1 MQWRLSALTE
11 SDIEQILLIEKMSFK
26 QPWSSKLFHEEL
38 SSKDAFDYVVKLNS
52 VGPETKFE
60 HMQAFNSEISNFGQ
74 AQENQAIAR
83 RRTHSTSH
91 KKSRRLTQR
100 SPKRA
105 ISGEV
110 IAYLCSRITGS
121 EMSILRI
128 AVLTK
133 WRNSGIASWLLNR
146 CFEIALTKGV
156 TSVFLEVR
164 ESNNAATSLYGK
176 LGFMPVGK
184 RPNYYSETGED
195 ALVFMKKLS

>member
-11 SDIEQILLIEKMSFK
+11 SDIEQILLIEKTSFK

-38 SSKDAFDYVVKLNS
+38 SSKNAFDYVVKLNS
-52 VGPETKFE
+52 VHPE
-60 HMQAFNSEISNFGQ
+60 
-74 AQENQAIAR
+74 
-83 RRTHSTSH
+83 
-91 KKSRRLTQR
+91 
-100 SPKRA
+100 P
-105 ISGEV
+105 V

-128 AVLTK
+128 AVAMK
-133 WRNSGIASWLLNR
+133 WRNSGIAFWLLNR
-146 CFEIALTKGV
+146 CFEIAFTKGV